1 MAGGGAGVVGLTILG
16 FIFLVLWVLVGSKHR
31 KQKII
36 IGCVEVLF
44 ILSIF
49 SMLYLRIE
57 LPGNYY
63 FDTIFTLSMIMI
75 FTPLLFKI
83 YLVVDKTFGKNGD

>member
-1 MAGGGAGVVGLTILG
+1 MVGGGAGVVGLTILG
-16 FIFLVLWVLVGSKHR
+16 FVILVLWVIIGSKRR
-31 KQKII
+31 KQKIV
-36 IGCVEVLF
+36 IGCVEVLL

-49 SMLYLRIE
+49 SMFYFGIE

-63 FDTIFTLSMIMI
+63 FDTIFTVSMIMV

-83 YLVVDKTFGKNGD
+83 YLVVGRKFGKNGE